1 MGTGQRSNSYVV
13 KQAAKALHN
22 MKYEIAKDLTSA
34 QIIDTSP
41 IVGDYWGYMTSKDCG
56 HVGGQMVKNMIQAA
70 ESSLSQQ
77 AVANVQTGFNAGLG
91 YQKINDTVQ
100 NISNMNLNSLDQRY

>member
-1 MGTGQRSNSYVV
+1 MGTGQRSNEYIV

-77 AVANVQTGFNAGLG
+77 AVANVQFGFNAGLG
-91 YQKINDTVQ
+91 YQKMNDTVQ
-100 NISNMNLNSLDQRY
+100 NVSNLNLNSLDQRY